1 MARAAK
7 NRQNKKSMIYIS
19 GILIIM
25 LTVLMILSL
34 RLNSQRKALLA
45 EVNVQENK
53 KQEEIAR
60 AEEIERFAGS
70 TNSRDFIEQTAKE
83 KLGLLYANE
92 IVFKKEK

>member
-1 MARAAK
+1 MARVAK
-7 NRQNKKSMIYIS
+7 SRQNKKSMIYIS

>member
-7 NRQNKKSMIYIS
+7 SRQNRKSMIYIS
-19 GILIIM
+19 GILVIM
-25 LTVLMILSL
+25 LTVLLILSL
-34 RLNSQRKALLA
+34 RLNSQRKALLD

-53 KQEEIAR
+53 RQEEIAR

>member
-1 MARAAK
+1 VARAAK
-7 NRQNKKSMIYIS
+7 SRQNRKSMIYIS
-19 GILIIM
+19 GILVIM
-25 LTVLMILSL
+25 LTVLIILSL

-60 AEEIERFAGS
+60 SEEIEKFAGS

>member
-1 MARAAK
+1 
-7 NRQNKKSMIYIS
+7 MIYIS
-19 GILIIM
+19 GILVIM
-25 LTVLMILSL
+25 LTVLLILSL

-45 EVNVQENK
+45 EVSVQENK

>member
-1 MARAAK
+1 
-7 NRQNKKSMIYIS
+7 MIYIS
-19 GILIIM
+19 GILVIM
-25 LTVLMILSL
+25 LTVLIILSL

-45 EVNVQENK
+45 EVTVQENK

-70 TNSRDFIEQTAKE
+70 TNSRSFIEQTAKE

>member
-7 NRQNKKSMIYIS
+7 SRQNRKSMIYIS
-19 GILIIM
+19 GILVIM
-25 LTVLMILSL
+25 LTVLLILSL

-45 EVNVQENK
+45 EVSVQENK
-53 KQEEIAR
+53 KQEEIER

>member
-7 NRQNKKSMIYIS
+7 SRQNRKSMIYIS
-19 GILIIM
+19 GILVIM
-25 LTVLMILSL
+25 LTVLLILSL

>member
-7 NRQNKKSMIYIS
+7 SRQNRKSMIYIS
-19 GILIIM
+19 GILVIM
-25 LTVLMILSL
+25 LTVLIILSL

-45 EVNVQENK
+45 EVKVQENK
-53 KQEEIAR
+53 KQEEIER
-60 AEEIERFAGS
+60 SEEIEKFAGS

>member
-7 NRQNKKSMIYIS
+7 SRQNRKSMIYIS
-19 GILIIM
+19 GILVIM
-25 LTVLMILSL
+25 LTVLLILSL

-45 EVNVQENK
+45 EVDVQENK
-53 KQEEIAR
+53 RQEEIAR

>member
-1 MARAAK
+1 MQRIQSLSNSDTLPAPRTFT
-7 NRQNKKSMIYIS
+7 QNPGFFQPGNLAVGKLPTQVTSEWC
-19 GILIIM
+19 
-25 LTVLMILSL
+25 
-34 RLNSQRKALLA
+34 NS
-45 EVNVQENK
+45 V
-53 KQEEIAR
+53 QEEIAR

>member
-7 NRQNKKSMIYIS
+7 SRQNRKSMIYIS
-19 GILIIM
+19 GILVIM
-25 LTVLMILSL
+25 LTVLLILSL

-53 KQEEIAR
+53 RQEEIAR

>member
-1 MARAAK
+1 M
-7 NRQNKKSMIYIS
+7 
-19 GILIIM
+19 
-25 LTVLMILSL
+25 
-34 RLNSQRKALLA
+34 A

-60 AEEIERFAGS
+60 SEEIEKFAGS

>member
-1 MARAAK
+1 
-7 NRQNKKSMIYIS
+7 MIYIS
-19 GILIIM
+19 GILVIM
-25 LTVLMILSL
+25 LTVLLILSL

-53 KQEEIAR
+53 RQEEIAR

>member
-1 MARAAK
+1 
-7 NRQNKKSMIYIS
+7 MIYIS

>member
-1 MARAAK
+1 
-7 NRQNKKSMIYIS
+7 MIYIS

-92 IVFKKEK
+92 RVFKKEK

>member
-7 NRQNKKSMIYIS
+7 SRKNRKSMIYIS
-19 GILIIM
+19 GILVIM
-25 LTVLMILSL
+25 LTVLLILSL

-45 EVNVQENK
+45 EVSVQENK

>member
-1 MARAAK
+1 VARAAK
-7 NRQNKKSMIYIS
+7 SRQNRKSMIYIS
-19 GILIIM
+19 GILVIM
-25 LTVLMILSL
+25 LTVLLILSL
-34 RLNSQRKALLA
+34 RLNSQRKALLD

-53 KQEEIAR
+53 RQEEIAR